1 MQDRY
6 FDIGVNLTHESFEND
21 YKNVIEN
28 AFENSV
34 DRICLTGTS
43 IEDSEKCIEITE
55 KFHGSLI
62 STVGVHPH
70 YADNFDK
77 SSKMV
82 LKKLA
87 LSENVKAIGET
98 GLDFKRNFSLKEKQI
113 ESFHAHI
120 EIAND
125 LDMPMFLHQRDAH
138 KVFIECINE
147 IKIKPKAV
155 VHCFTGNISELEEY
169 LNMDLY
175 IGITGWLCDPV
186 RGKDLRRAIVEIP
199 LNRLMIETDSPY
211 LLPKNLK
218 VKGRRNEPKFL
229 PEIFNK
235 VDSLRSEDSEEI
247 KHQIYLNS
255 LNFFNLNE

>member
-28 AFENSV
+28 AFKNSV

-43 IEDSEKCIEITE
+43 IEDSEKCIEITK
-55 KFHGSLI
+55 KFHGNLI
-62 STVGVHPH
+62 STVGIHPH

-77 SSKMV
+77 SSKIV

-98 GLDFKRNFSLKEKQI
+98 GLDFNRNFSSKEKQI

-147 IKIKPKAV
+147 VKIKPKAV

-169 LNMDLY
+169 LNM
-175 IGITGWLCDPV
+175 
-186 RGKDLRRAIVEIP
+186 A
-199 LNRLMIETDSPY
+199 
-211 LLPKNLK
+211 
-218 VKGRRNEPKFL
+218 
-229 PEIFNK
+229 
-235 VDSLRSEDSEEI
+235 
-247 KHQIYLNS
+247 
-255 LNFFNLNE
+255 